1 MGSEGGRMQSASFCG
16 FKAACLGNLTG
27 AQSILPTSLKKNAA
41 DMVWAIVIAQKL
53 LARGHS
59 LFQV

>member
-1 MGSEGGRMQSASFCG
+1 MQSASFCG